1 MNNLN
6 IKKSAA
12 KATVKSTFPCV
23 DLKFEGNT
31 SIIAEGEKRQGTLR
45 FVDEDK
51 FKFVEKGV
59 QYAQQ
64 PWKHWKLIERSLHG
78 KVLANDTHVK
88 VEFYIHHEDY
98 VNGRHLADML
108 ASQIEQLGETLCET
122 DMTQL
127 VEDIKALKNA

>member
-1 MNNLN
+1 MKRNKIL
-6 IKKSAA
+6 
-12 KATVKSTFPCV
+12 CV
-23 DLKFEGNT
+23 DLTTEMKQDDLQVMD
-31 SIIAEGEKRQGTLR
+31 SRKGTLFR
-45 FVDEDK
+45 TAEDAYT
-51 FKFVEKGV
+51 FTEKG
-59 QYAQQ
+59 ARPNSTQ